1 MSEVTLP
8 RKWGNIDKIPLKYIM
23 DLNYRTLYT

>member
-1 MSEVTLP
+1 MSEGNLTEKV
-8 RKWGNIDKIPLKYIM
+8 GNIDKIPLKYIM